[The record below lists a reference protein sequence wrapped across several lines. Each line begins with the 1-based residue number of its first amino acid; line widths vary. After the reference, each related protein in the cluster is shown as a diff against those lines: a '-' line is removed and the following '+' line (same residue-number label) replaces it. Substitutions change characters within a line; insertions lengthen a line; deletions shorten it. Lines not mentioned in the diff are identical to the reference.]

1 MATIAAS
8 VGKQSETQ
16 YFNPVVQSQIRD
28 SLFKLSAWLEVND
41 YRGYDTFDG
50 LSSRYARPFTFDNRF
65 LRTVLQQGVRR
76 FPLNLRPLLG
86 IPRERSSKGMGFL
99 ARGFIRLHQATGE
112 QVWAEKAESVLQWL
126 IEHKSPGYSGACWGN
141 HFDYQSRTFYLPK
154 GTPTVVWTSLI
165 GHAFLDAFEH
175 FQKEEYLQV
184 AISACE
190 HIMRDLKTRP
200 DGQGACISY
209 IPVHDVEVHN
219 ANTLGGSLLARTY
232 SHTGVEPLRA
242 LAQKAMQYTAQYQ
255 RTDAS
260 WYYGEGANL
269 HWVDNFH
276 TAYVLDCFKHYEE
289 GTGDHSFDKNLT
301 SGYEYW
307 KQTFFLEEGIPKYY
321 HNKTLPIDIQCSSQA
336 IDTLVFFSDRDPEAL
351 PLALKVAQW
360 TIANMQDQ
368 SGYFY
373 YRRYSHLLVNKTPTL
388 HWGQATMMCSLAGLY
403 QSLQMTGSAS

>member
-1 MATIAAS
+1 
-8 VGKQSETQ
+8 
-16 YFNPVVQSQIRD
+16 
-28 SLFKLSAWLEVND
+28 
-41 YRGYDTFDG
+41 
-50 LSSRYARPFTFDNRF
+50 
-65 LRTVLQQGVRR
+65 
-76 FPLNLRPLLG
+76 
-86 IPRERSSKGMGFL
+86 
-99 ARGFIRLHQATGE
+99 
-112 QVWAEKAESVLQWL
+112 VWAEKAESVLQWL